1 MIDMKGDF
9 GVSISFIYFCMGLIV
24 GFVVS
29 VVGLTLLR
37 PILPLDATWVKSL
50 VFLPPIV
57 GIGLGVRVAHLGK
70 QHQLPLFQAILC
82 ALGKSPR

>member
-1 MIDMKGDF
+1 MKEDF

-37 PILPLDATWVKSL
+37 PFLPLDATWVKSL
-50 VFLPPIV
+50 VIFPLV
-57 GIGLGVRVAHLGK
+57 AGVGLGIRVARLGK
-70 QHQLPLFQAILC
+70 QYQLPLFQALLC
-82 ALGKSPR
+82 ALGKSPH